1 MQSARGEWKKA
12 LSAHEAS
19 KTLGEGAPLSATYVA
34 IERSEFGT
42 YPQGWNIDHYNCNQP

>member
-34 IERSEFGT
+34 IEGT
-42 YPQGWNIDHYNCNQP
+42 EVWGLPTGMEQCNQP